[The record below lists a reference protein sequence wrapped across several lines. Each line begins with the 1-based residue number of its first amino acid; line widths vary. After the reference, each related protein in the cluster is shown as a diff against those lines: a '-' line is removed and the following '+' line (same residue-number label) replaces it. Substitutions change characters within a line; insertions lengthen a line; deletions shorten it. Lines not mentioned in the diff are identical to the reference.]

1 MSSKRHSTCSAS
13 PLSRNSSAEV
23 NNEVEKPRAYRRSA
37 AALSMLGS
45 SSTTATVVTCFCIER
60 SADRAGELN
69 RAHRA
74 LHRDRKNIAADLP
87 LGEGVARMRG
97 AYDYVAGL
105 ETLCFARRAST
116 PPGMLSPLSRNNH
129 RRSAITA

>member
-1 MSSKRHSTCSAS
+1 MSSRRHSTCSAS

-23 NNEVEKPRAYRRSA
+23 NNEAEKPRASRRSA

-45 SSTTATVVTCFCIER
+45 SSTTATVVTRFCIER
-60 SADRAGELN
+60 SMDVAGELN

-74 LHRDRKNIAADLP
+74 LHRDRKNVAKDLP
-87 LGEGVARMRG
+87 LWEGVTRMRG

-105 ETLCFARRAST
+105 ETLYFARRSSV
-116 PPGMLSPLSRNNH
+116 PSGMLSPLSRNN
-129 RRSAITA
+129 